1 MLYRGVFWFLFFRG
15 RKKRKEFYAE
25 QRNTS
30 VLVPLCA
37 KWEGGG
43 GEGGGSEEEE
53 EEKYIYIYIFII
65 FGFLI
70 PRAPPRTTIG
80 AQFWEELRGPPKK
93 GEKKKKKRKKGKKKK
108 EKRKEEERKKK

>member
-1 MLYRGVFWFLFFRG
+1 LWRE
-15 RKKRKEFYAE
+15 KRKEFYAE

-43 GEGGGSEEEE
+43 GEGGGSEEE

-93 GEKKKKKRKKGKKKK
+93 GRKEEKEEKKKGKEKERNRKK
-108 EKRKEEERKKK
+108 